1 VVNRTG
7 TPSKS
12 SSMKAIAKVHSE
24 DRTLELANILGM
36 TLEQWLVALTLKE
49 KVSKHERWFN
59 ERSPHCLMIDC
70 IYLIGKYTKNKNVKQ
85 TTIQKITKQM
95 WGLSTTTR
103 PSKWKMRFKEEIQE
117 AFDALDTNNV
127 GNVET

>member
-1 VVNRTG
+1 MVNRTG
-7 TPSKS
+7 APSKS

-49 KVSKHERWFN
+49 KVSKHDRWFN

-85 TTIQKITKQM
+85 TTIQKT
-95 WGLSTTTR
+95 
-103 PSKWKMRFKEEIQE
+103 
-117 AFDALDTNNV
+117 NV
-127 GNVET
+127 GFEYNHTSIKMENAIQRRNTGGIRCT